1 MTDEKWSPQPY
12 SEQEFLSF
20 DRLKRAVMNRVLDRS
35 EALMV
40 DEFPITPDRTAEL
53 IKEEWQRAKEAI
65 RCSPAA
71 RQAFR
76 KHLESVVS
84 EQVDGMIKTDK
95 NELGSM
101 GVVEKSI

>member
-1 MTDEKWSPQPY
+1 MASEKWSPQPY
-12 SEQEFLSF
+12 TEQEFLSF

-40 DEFPITPDRTAEL
+40 DEFPISPERTAEL
-53 IKEEWQRAKEAI
+53 IKDEWHRAKEAI
-65 RCSPAA
+65 RSSPAA

-76 KHLESVVS
+76 KHLEGVIS
-84 EQVDGMIKTDK
+84 EQIDGMIKTDK
-95 NELGSM
+95 TELGSL

>member
-1 MTDEKWSPQPY
+1 MADDKWSPQPY
-12 SEQEFLSF
+12 AEQELLSF

-35 EALMV
+35 EILMA
-40 DEFPITPDRTAEL
+40 DEFPITSERTAEL
-53 IKEEWQRAKEAI
+53 IKDEWQRAKEAV
-65 RCSPAA
+65 RSSPAA

>member
-1 MTDEKWSPQPY
+1 MASDKWSPQPY
-12 SEQEFLSF
+12 EEQELLSF

-40 DEFPITPDRTAEL
+40 DEFPISADRTAEL
-53 IKEEWQRAKEAI
+53 IKEEWQRAKEAV
-65 RCSPAA
+65 RSSPAA

-76 KHLESVVS
+76 KHLEGVIS
-84 EQVDGMIKTDK
+84 EQVDTMITTDK
-95 NELGSM
+95 NELGSL